1 MTATRYSVL
10 LANEQFLVREGLRC
24 IIASMD
30 DFIPAGDCSSLQELE
45 LALLSTQAPIVVVDP
60 QQLSGASVEQFRTL
74 TAQFP
79 DTRFIVIT
87 QCEHAV
93 KVRELASLR
102 VAAILTPTCDRQEIE
117 STLQSVVRGETTYC
131 HKVVDLLMGQTST
144 DAEICDP
151 QVLTEREVEIIRLVA
166 RGLTTKQMARQ
177 LYRSVH
183 TISTHR
189 KNIMRKLGVK
199 TPTELM
205 LYAMQTGL
213 VTAVQD

>member
-166 RGLTTKQMARQ
+166 RGLTTKQMAQQ
-177 LYRSVH
+177 LFRSVH